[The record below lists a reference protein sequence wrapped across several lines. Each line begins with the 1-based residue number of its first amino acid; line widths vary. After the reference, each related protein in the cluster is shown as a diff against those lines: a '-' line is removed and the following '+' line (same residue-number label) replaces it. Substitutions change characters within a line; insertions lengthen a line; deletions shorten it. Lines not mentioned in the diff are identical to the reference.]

1 MLEKILIPSDLS
13 DSSNSVIP
21 YAVTLAQAF
30 NSKLYMLHVMDPA
43 SLKKPECL
51 LDFPKLSKMFSL
63 EADAP
68 DLPPLKKTIPVA
80 KMYLYKK
87 DRAAAIADSVRSK
100 KIDLVC
106 MASNSSG
113 VNLAWWSV
121 GSIIESTI
129 ASSPCHVLCV
139 RGRPLKDKDWKR
151 PRFKHIL
158 MLADIGPTGAE
169 PFLKVLPWV
178 HKFNSMLHIFPLVTG
193 RAKASPAENPLREVA
208 EINPAHTN
216 ILLFAKPDKRM
227 RNLLNFVEKTDID
240 LIVMAAST
248 RAKFSNRL
256 VNDILVKL
264 LQVTDSPVLL
274 LR

>member
-1 MLEKILIPSDLS
+1 MLEKILVPSDLS
-13 DSSNSVIP
+13 NESNSVLP

-30 NSKLYMLHVMDPA
+30 HSKLYLLHVMDPA
-43 SLKKPECL
+43 SLKQPECL

-63 EADAP
+63 EQDAP
-68 DLPPLKKTIPVA
+68 DLPPLKKTVPVA
-80 KMYLYKK
+80 KMYIYKK
-87 DRAAAIADSVRSK
+87 NRAEAIAESAISK
-100 KIDLVC
+100 KVDLVC
-106 MASNSSG
+106 MASKSNG

-121 GSIIESTI
+121 GSVIESII
-129 ASSPCHVLCV
+129 AGVPSHMLCV
-139 RGRPLKDKDWKR
+139 RGRPVKDKDWKR

-158 MLADIGPTGAE
+158 MLADMGPAGAE

-193 RAKASPAENPLREVA
+193 HAKPSLVENPLREVA
-208 EINPAHTN
+208 QINPAQTN

-227 RNLLNFVEKTDID
+227 HNLLKFVEETPID

-256 VNDILVKL
+256 LNDILVKL